1 MYGVLKQVKCIE
13 NGLCSQKV
21 VTVVI
26 IEECPGGIYSS
37 IGKRNFDLM
46 GTPFTNLESPG
57 TSSTLLNTGVVSI
70 LFQW

>member
-1 MYGVLKQVKCIE
+1 MYGVSKQVKCIE
-13 NGLCSQKV
+13 NGLCSQKA

-26 IEECPGGIYSS
+26 TEQYPGGIYSS

-46 GTPFTNLESPG
+46 GTPFTNMESPG
-57 TSSTLLNTGVVSI
+57 TASTLLNTRVFLI